1 MKENKHAKNITPLNL
16 KESLKK
22 EVGEGIEVTLFCI
35 NSCKRCYLLNRD
47 MSITPFKGKI
57 NLGVDFEAIVLNRR
71 DEAITLDDFGRVK
84 DQKVCFK
91 FKLYKNGSST
101 KYILKNS
108 EGIYFLP
115 SYFGTAKEVK
125 DIDQAKELWIREE
138 FNLKDNAN
146 YY

>member
-22 EVGEGIEVTLFCI
+22 EVGDGTEVTLFCI
-35 NSCKRCYLLNRD
+35 NNCKRCYLLKED
-47 MSITPFKGKI
+47 MSITPLKGKI
-57 NLGVDFEAIVLNRR
+57 NLGRDFEAIVLNRR
-71 DEAITLDDFGRVK
+71 DDTIAIDDFGRIK

-101 KYILKNS
+101 KYIISNS
-108 EGIYFLP
+108 EGVYFLP

-125 DIDQAKELWIREE
+125 DIDQAKELWIKEE